1 MVSKRKSNLAAIA
14 MLLSLFTL
22 VTACGVDPMY
32 NLDDTPID
40 PTVTL
45 LHDAHIP
52 IGSSEKVRLDTLIK
66 RYGPEIN
73 EYLKE
78 DQNGGYMFYFDGSF
92 SLNNELRNLNIK
104 EVAAVDGISFSKSF
118 TLHPDELNEEDRSYD
133 VNYAYSA
140 TIKDFPA
147 ELTKLDDVLFDD
159 VYLNLEAIF
168 ENLPTGPKAAFDVDL
183 TVGLPEY
190 IKPNTIAVKG
200 TVSDRKFTLDPVKLE
215 KISGVEIPESGELDV
230 AITVDGCISASSEET
245 DISIFK
251 KDIIMTVNASLQNSD
266 GKIAIAKAKGIFSYD
281 FNQVTTVQLG
291 ELPDALKDD
300 RMCIDLT
307 NPRISLDINTNIGIP
322 LSGSL
327 EIVPYCDDQP
337 VTENIITLENVVLP
351 YSASA
356 SEDVAKGFCICNN
369 KSSVPDGYEFI
380 KADLS
385 KILKQVPDS
394 IQIRINGNAGG
405 GVLSVVEPKAEYKFD
420 VEYGITVP
428 LSFGE
433 DFSMTAE
440 TEIDMTSVQ
449 KFTALGDFG
458 ITGQVVNETPLSL
471 SVKLDILD
479 GDGKIIPQSKEN
491 TLSIGGKGTSDIEFF
506 ISPSDKSR
514 AIAKAR
520 LTISI
525 TAVSDEAVKPS
536 ECLQFINLVAV
547 IPEGVTIDPEL
558 LSEL

>member
-1 MVSKRKSNLAAIA
+1 MVSMYKSNLVAIA

-45 LHDAHIP
+45 LHGARIP

-73 EYLKE
+73 DYLEE
-78 DQNGGYMFYFDGSF
+78 DQNGGYMFYFNGSF

-118 TLHPDELNEEDRSYD
+118 TLHPDELNVDDRSYD

-140 TIKDFPA
+140 TIKDFPS
-147 ELTKLDDVLFDD
+147 ELTKLDEVIFDD

-200 TVSDRKFTLDPVKLE
+200 TVSDRKFTLDPVRLE
-215 KISGVEIPESGELDV
+215 KIAGVEIPESGELEV
-230 AITVDGCISASSEET
+230 EITVDGCISASSEET
-245 DISIFK
+245 DISVFK

-266 GKIAIAKAKGIFSYD
+266 GKIAIAKAKGVFSYD
-281 FNQVTTVQLG
+281 FHQVTTVQLG

-322 LSGSL
+322 LRGSL

-369 KSSVPDGYEFI
+369 KSSVPEGYEFI
-380 KADLS
+380 QADLS

-394 IQIRINGNAGG
+394 IQIRIDGNAGG
-405 GVLSVVEPKAEYKFD
+405 GVLSVGEPKAEYKFD
-420 VEYGITVP
+420 VDYGITVP

-440 TEIDMTSVQ
+440 TEIDLSSIQ
-449 KFTALGDFG
+449 KITALGDFG
-458 ITGQVVNETPLSL
+458 ITGKIVNETPLSL

-491 TLSIGGKGTSDIEFF
+491 TISIDGKGESDIEFF

-536 ECLQFINLVAV
+536 ECLQLVDLVAV
-547 IPEGVTIDPEL
+547 IPEGITIDPAL

>member
-351 YSASA
+351 YFASA